1 MSMDKPKP
9 KVPIFGV
16 HTRTSY
22 NIEDAADREL
32 IKMFERDITP
42 FLSVK
47 KECFGKVLS
56 KIEVYMCE
64 KGLMKYNEK
73 YPYGCVVGNRISEFN
88 EVSMKWQA
96 LQLLWDRREYAKK
109 KGQAEMELS
118 PA

>member
-1 MSMDKPKP
+1 MAFDKTP
-9 KVPIFGV
+9 VLTVGS
-16 HTRTSY
+16 RTGY
-22 NIEDAADREL
+22 DIDNDADREL

-109 KGQAEMELS
+109 KGQAEMVLS